1 MEELLITREKA
12 IELLNSMPQQESDI
26 NHYLETEAIMRSLA
40 KKFEEDI
47 DYWGMIGLLHDV
59 DWALTRNNWKEHLYI
74 SDEHSFDNFK
84 ELKKK
89 IILKKPKSDLRIIVY
104 VFKK

>member
-26 NHYLETEAIMRSLA
+26 NHYLETEAIMRNLA

-47 DYWGMIGLLHDV
+47 DYWSLAWGSVRL
-59 DWALTRNNWKEHLYI
+59 
-74 SDEHSFDNFK
+74 S
-84 ELKKK
+84 
-89 IILKKPKSDLRIIVY
+89 
-104 VFKK
+104 